1 VTWPHTLKVTQ
12 TAKEKIEIRV
22 EQGFI
27 ADPLEHAMS
36 IARYGPMTGA
46 IIFFRRRQGGYST
59 NS

>member
-1 VTWPHTLKVTQ
+1 VTQ